1 MAKRHIRP
9 DADHDLDSI
18 WSFIAADNPRAA
30 DAMIDRLTEAFDMLL
45 TMPLAGRTRPEFGE
59 NLRSFTVH
67 NYVIFYVTV
76 PEGIVIVRV
85 IHGRQDIGPAD
96 MT

>member
-1 MAKRHIRP
+1 MFRRQIRP
-9 DADHDLDSI
+9 RADHDLDSI
-18 WSFIAADNPRAA
+18 WFFIAANNAGAA

-45 TMPLAGRTRPEFGE
+45 TMPLAGRIRHEFGE

-76 PEGIVIVRV
+76 PEGIDIVRV
-85 IHGRQDIGPAD
+85 IHGRRDIRPDD
-96 MT
+96 MA

>member
-1 MAKRHIRP
+1 MVRRRIRP
-9 DADHDLDSI
+9 DAERDLDSI

-45 TMPLAGRTRPEFGE
+45 TMPQAGPARPEFGA
-59 NLRSFTVH
+59 NFRSFAVK
-67 NYVIFYVTV
+67 NYLVFYVTV
-76 PEGIVIVRV
+76 PEGIDIVRV
-85 IHGRQDIGPAD
+85 FHSRRDVDAAD